1 MVKKHIVSVL
11 TIAAV
16 AIGFL
21 LSIQMQIQKEAD
33 LAEQIQRQRVSQ
45 TKAVLN
51 SLQEKNKE
59 LQEEYARL
67 TAELEK
73 YQSKDTQNPYIALRL
88 DKLKIMDG
96 TMKVQG
102 PGVRMVITDTGSD
115 THVTFPLTTD
125 DLRRIIN
132 TVKFA
137 GAEAISINGQRV
149 IASTSIVMSG
159 TSTILVNSVPISRIG
174 GTTYEI
180 LAIGNQDTLVDYL
193 TKLEAIP
200 LKQAGMKVDIVR
212 EIVTI
217 PSYKG
222 GYRFDYAE
230 PEEEEITY

>member
-1 MVKKHIVSVL
+1 MVKKNIIAVL
-11 TIAAV
+11 TVAAV

-21 LSIQMQIQKEAD
+21 VSIQMQIQREAD
-33 LAEQIQRQRVSQ
+33 LAEQIQQQRLNQ

-51 SLQEKNKE
+51 SLQEKNKQ

-67 TAELEK
+67 TEELEK
-73 YQSKDTQNPYIALRL
+73 YQSKDTNNPYIAARL

-102 PGVRMVITDTGSD
+102 PGVRMVITDTGTD
-115 THVTFPLTTD
+115 THVVFPITTD

-132 TVKFA
+132 TLKFA
-137 GAEAISINGQRV
+137 GAEAVSINGQRI

-159 TSTILVNSVPISRIG
+159 SSTILVNSVPISRIG

-200 LKQAGMKVDIVR
+200 LKQAGIKVDIFR

-222 GYRFDYAE
+222 GYRFEYAK
-230 PEEEEITY
+230 PEL

>member
-1 MVKKHIVSVL
+1 MVKKNIIAVL
-11 TIAAV
+11 TVAAV

-21 LSIQMQIQKEAD
+21 VSIQMQIQREAD
-33 LAEQIQRQRVSQ
+33 LAEQIQQQRLNQ

-51 SLQEKNKE
+51 SLQEKNKQ

-67 TAELEK
+67 TEELEK
-73 YQSKDTQNPYIALRL
+73 YQSKDTNNPYIAARL

-102 PGVRMVITDTGSD
+102 PGVRMVITDTGTD
-115 THVTFPLTTD
+115 THVVFPITTD

-132 TVKFA
+132 TLKFA
-137 GAEAISINGQRV
+137 GAEAVSINGQRV

-159 TSTILVNSVPISRIG
+159 SSTILVNSVPISRIG

-200 LKQAGMKVDIVR
+200 LKQAGIKVDIFR

-222 GYRFDYAE
+222 GYRFEYAK
-230 PEEEEITY
+230 PEL